1 MGRSKH
7 TSSQS
12 MQQQVETSHIVGAAS
27 KKPEE
32 CSGWSQSDE
41 KISMWGVGK
50 AYEWHELE
58 REDWCRCT
66 NN

>member
-1 MGRSKH
+1 
-7 TSSQS
+7 
-12 MQQQVETSHIVGAAS
+12 MQQWVETSHIVGAAS

-50 AYEWHELE
+50 AYEWHEQ
-58 REDWCRCT
+58 EDWCRCT